1 METLLERSCCFLTI
15 ISASRKKIKKPLLT
29 CFSFFFFSLVLI
41 SESANQTVLDSI
53 LGNKLQLYVL
63 F

>member
-15 ISASRKKIKKPLLT
+15 ISASRKKPALVFL
-29 CFSFFFFSLVLI
+29 SLVLI
-41 SESANQTVLDSI
+41 SESANQTVLDGI
-53 LGNKLQLYVL
+53 LGNKLKLYVL